1 LGSRGKRYF
10 FIGATVIHG
19 VRKMYALVENYH
31 LCRHHRP
38 DSGLEMEQG
47 KTSNSRSRN
56 MRKQISKSILS
67 AIMIC
72 AIVLNGCA
80 VERALAPQ
88 IAPQTATELNF
99 AAQLDQAQR
108 DYRTFFKDVGDAQRA
123 GTLTT
128 VQVNILN
135 NVGHQ
140 LQTAINS
147 ANGLFKTYLQNKDAG
162 LASQIAA
169 FLLTATNLFAQLLT
183 QRTTFLNANAGK

>member
-1 LGSRGKRYF
+1 
-10 FIGATVIHG
+10 
-19 VRKMYALVENYH
+19 
-31 LCRHHRP
+31 
-38 DSGLEMEQG
+38 
-47 KTSNSRSRN
+47 

-108 DYRTFFKDVGDAQRA
+108 DYRTFFKDVGDAHRA

-128 VQVNILN
+128 VQVNALN

-140 LQTAINS
+140 LETAVNS
-147 ANGLFKTYLQNKDAG
+147 ANGLFKTYLQNEDTG